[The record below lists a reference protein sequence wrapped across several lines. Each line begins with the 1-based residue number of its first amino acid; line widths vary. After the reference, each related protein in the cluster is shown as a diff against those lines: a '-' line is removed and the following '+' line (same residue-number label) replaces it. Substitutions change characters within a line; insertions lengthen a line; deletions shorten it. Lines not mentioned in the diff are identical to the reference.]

1 MDPCNQKSREL
12 VVWRPSVLDFSQ
24 REKGRAG
31 HDGKEVVGLCE
42 YTRPDHQ
49 GICFALVRG
58 TMVTGSQV

>member
-1 MDPCNQKSREL
+1 
-12 VVWRPSVLDFSQ
+12 VLDFSQ